1 MSAIRLSDRLMM
13 VYRLLDMGNVIADV
27 GCDHGYLPIRLIEDG
42 KFKNAI
48 AMDINEGP
56 LSKAADNINVHG
68 LSSHIKTRLSDG
80 VSALHQGEADAIS
93 ICGMGGNVMM
103 HIFEEGQEVLRG
115 LDTIVIQPQSEY
127 SKLREYLRLKEYAI
141 VDEDIVVEDGHY
153 YFAWKL
159 ETGATGGRVPCRA
172 FLSGSDATGGRV
184 PCRAFLSGS
193 DLDEKIRDKEPVPL
207 SHLSPILLE
216 RKNPIYKD
224 YLMQQMLSI
233 DKAIANIEAN
243 GNKQSSR
250 YEELISERK
259 LIDENIRMYY
269 NNE

>member
-13 VYRLLDMGNVIADV
+13 VYRLLDMGNVYADV

-56 LSKAADNINVHG
+56 LSKAADNINAHG
-68 LSSHIKTRLSDG
+68 LSLDIETRLSDG
-80 VSALHQGEADAIS
+80 VKALSIGEADAIS
-93 ICGMGGNVMM
+93 ICGMGGNVMK

-127 SKLREYLRLKEYAI
+127 SKLREYLRLKEYTI

-159 ETGATGGRVPCRA
+159 SATGGRVPC
-172 FLSGSDATGGRV
+172 ATGGRV

-233 DKAIANIEAN
+233 DKAIANIESN
-243 GNKQSSR
+243 GNKQSAR

>member
-13 VYRLLDMGNVIADV
+13 VYRLLDMGNVYADV

-56 LSKAADNINVHG
+56 LSKAADNINTHG

-127 SKLREYLRLKEYAI
+127 SKLREYLRLKEYTV
-141 VDEDIVVEDGHY
+141 VDEDIVYEDGHY

-159 ETGATGGRVPCRA
+159 ETG
-172 FLSGSDATGGRV
+172 ATGGRV

-233 DKAIANIEAN
+233 DKAIANIESN
-243 GNKQSSR
+243 GNKQSAR

>member
-13 VYRLLDMGNVIADV
+13 VYRLLDMGNVYADV

-56 LSKAADNINVHG
+56 LSKAADNINAHG
-68 LSSHIKTRLSDG
+68 LSLDIETRLSDG
-80 VSALHQGEADAIS
+80 VKALSIGEADAIS

-127 SKLREYLRLKEYAI
+127 SKLREYLRLKEYTI

-159 ETGATGGRVPCRA
+159 SATGGRVPCRA
-172 FLSGSDATGGRV
+172 FLSGSDLDEQIRDKEPV
-184 PCRAFLSGS
+184 PLSH
-193 DLDEKIRDKEPVPL
+193 LDEKIRDKEPVPL

-233 DKAIANIEAN
+233 DKAIANIESN
-243 GNKQSSR
+243 GNKQSAR